1 MKTCPFCREEI
12 RDEAI
17 KCRYCGSSL
26 LPPQP
31 PSTPQDD
38 AVSGAAPAQVTYI
51 VDQGLIR
58 FGKFAIGILALFV
71 AFGAALYGFD
81 IQKGVDRVREGVD
94 KVRDSQDSVQKMRV
108 ALEDQIKEI
117 KKTAEQVEQSRQSTS
132 ANEKKVLELRDE
144 AQALVD
150 SINQSKE
157 KVDVFVAAMA
167 TTNGGSVVVA
177 SVAASLSPQ
186 SSRSWF
192 TARELATLYDL
203 PTEFDGKGQ
212 TIALIELGG
221 GYRESDL
228 DSYFTA
234 LKIRKPHIE
243 AILID
248 GVTNRPTGPD
258 GPDGQVALDI
268 QVAGAVAPG
277 ANIRVYFAPNTDL
290 GFLHAI
296 TRATS
301 DGVTIISISWGSP
314 ESNWAK
320 TSFATFNSALQAA
333 ANRGITVVCAAG
345 DQGATDGVIDGQTH
359 VDFPASSP
367 WVLAVGGTHLQAP
380 MGVITSEVVW
390 NSGSSAT
397 GGGVSDQFPLPE
409 WQSKIDV
416 PTRKNGQ
423 KGRGVPDVAANASPE
438 NGYYVVLGGKGIS
451 LGGTSAATP
460 FWAGVIAVL
469 NQGFGRNLG
478 YVNPVIYN
486 NSNVTAA
493 FRRITEGNNT
503 TSNVKGYSA
512 GEGWS
517 AVAGW
522 GAPSG
527 RALLQALQSIH

>member
-31 PSTPQDD
+31 VSTPQGD
-38 AVSGAAPAQVTYI
+38 AVSGATPTQVTYI

-81 IQKGVDRVREGVD
+81 IQKWVD

-177 SVAASLSPQ
+177 SAAASLSPQ

-192 TARELATLYDL
+192 TARELAKLYDL

-228 DSYFTA
+228 DS
-234 LKIRKPHIE
+234 
-243 AILID
+243 
-248 GVTNRPTGPD
+248 
-258 GPDGQVALDI
+258 
-268 QVAGAVAPG
+268 
-277 ANIRVYFAPNTDL
+277 
-290 GFLHAI
+290 
-296 TRATS
+296 
-301 DGVTIISISWGSP
+301 
-314 ESNWAK
+314 
-320 TSFATFNSALQAA
+320 
-333 ANRGITVVCAAG
+333 
-345 DQGATDGVIDGQTH
+345 
-359 VDFPASSP
+359 
-367 WVLAVGGTHLQAP
+367 
-380 MGVITSEVVW
+380 
-390 NSGSSAT
+390 
-397 GGGVSDQFPLPE
+397 
-409 WQSKIDV
+409 
-416 PTRKNGQ
+416 
-423 KGRGVPDVAANASPE
+423 
-438 NGYYVVLGGKGIS
+438 
-451 LGGTSAATP
+451 
-460 FWAGVIAVL
+460 
-469 NQGFGRNLG
+469 
-478 YVNPVIYN
+478 
-486 NSNVTAA
+486 
-493 FRRITEGNNT
+493 
-503 TSNVKGYSA
+503 
-512 GEGWS
+512 
-517 AVAGW
+517 
-522 GAPSG
+522 
-527 RALLQALQSIH
+527 

>member
-31 PSTPQDD
+31 VSTPQGD
-38 AVSGAAPAQVTYI
+38 AVSGATPTQVTYI

-81 IQKGVDRVREGVD
+81 IQKGVDKVREGVD

-177 SVAASLSPQ
+177 SAAASLSPQ

-192 TARELATLYDL
+192 TARELAKLYDL

-228 DSYFTA
+228 DS
-234 LKIRKPHIE
+234 
-243 AILID
+243 
-248 GVTNRPTGPD
+248 
-258 GPDGQVALDI
+258 
-268 QVAGAVAPG
+268 
-277 ANIRVYFAPNTDL
+277 
-290 GFLHAI
+290 
-296 TRATS
+296 
-301 DGVTIISISWGSP
+301 
-314 ESNWAK
+314 
-320 TSFATFNSALQAA
+320 
-333 ANRGITVVCAAG
+333 
-345 DQGATDGVIDGQTH
+345 
-359 VDFPASSP
+359 
-367 WVLAVGGTHLQAP
+367 
-380 MGVITSEVVW
+380 
-390 NSGSSAT
+390 
-397 GGGVSDQFPLPE
+397 
-409 WQSKIDV
+409 
-416 PTRKNGQ
+416 
-423 KGRGVPDVAANASPE
+423 
-438 NGYYVVLGGKGIS
+438 
-451 LGGTSAATP
+451 
-460 FWAGVIAVL
+460 
-469 NQGFGRNLG
+469 
-478 YVNPVIYN
+478 
-486 NSNVTAA
+486 
-493 FRRITEGNNT
+493 
-503 TSNVKGYSA
+503 
-512 GEGWS
+512 
-517 AVAGW
+517 
-522 GAPSG
+522 
-527 RALLQALQSIH
+527 